1 MVARLASIASGT
13 KRLQVRVLRWSF
25 FFYRLSYP
33 YSDHVILSRL
43 SRQGLQPK
51 HTFYLPQHLNRLV
64 ITHISQTRHGLHAT
78 FPAFI

>member
-1 MVARLASIASGT
+1 VVT
-13 KRLQVRVLRWSF
+13 F
-25 FFYRLSYP
+25 LSYP

-43 SRQGLQPK
+43 SRRGLQLK

-64 ITHISQTRHGLHAT
+64 ITHIGQTRHGLHAT

>member
-1 MVARLASIASGT
+1 
-13 KRLQVRVLRWSF
+13 
-25 FFYRLSYP
+25 
-33 YSDHVILSRL
+33 VILSRL